1 MSDILQQTNLQ
12 SISKIF
18 NKKPE
23 DITDE
28 DLEIVV
34 AVLRKDRE
42 NFTLQEKTK
51 TKVKASPDLSLKD
64 LDL

>member
-28 DLEIVV
+28 DLETIV

-42 NFTLQEKTK
+42 NFTLQEKSK
-51 TKVKASPDLSLKD
+51 GKVKASPDLSLKD